1 MKVYTVIAYRYGNTE
16 SHSYPLGVFDDKDSA
31 LSAAELEE
39 DYRGRKYECV
49 VLEWDM
55 NVCKHTDK
63 AVGRVYKVIK
73 GNGNYYRE

>member
-39 DYRGRKYECV
+39 YYRGRKYECV
-49 VLEWDM
+49 VLEWEM
-55 NVCKHTDK
+55 NVWKHTDDIMK
-63 AVGRVYKVIK
+63 NVYKVIK
-73 GNGNYYRE
+73 GNGDYYRE